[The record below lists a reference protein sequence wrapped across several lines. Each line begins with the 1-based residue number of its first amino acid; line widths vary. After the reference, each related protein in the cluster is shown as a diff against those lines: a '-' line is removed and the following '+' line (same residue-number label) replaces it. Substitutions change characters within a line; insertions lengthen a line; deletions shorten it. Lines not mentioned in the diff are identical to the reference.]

1 MGYAYEQQKVSTE
14 LYQTILRHVTD
25 KGKQWLEER
34 LQAWQEQGTLQ
45 QFNLAFTAAP
55 RFLGR
60 EIIKTTDPRLAGYTV
75 DRLFRVWWLL
85 QLPITDQQ
93 QYIDTIESLFNSAEM
108 NEQVAL
114 YGSLPLL
121 AFPESW
127 TLRTAEGIRSNIGVV
142 LEAIMLHNPYPAKN
156 LDEAAWNQLVMKAF
170 FTDKPVHRIEG
181 LDERANITLARI
193 LVDYAR
199 ERRAAGRRMDPMLW
213 RMVGPFIT
221 ETNFP
226 DIERT
231 WYSELHA
238 EREAAAL
245 ACSISNYG
253 PAQALLNTRPEV
265 KTDIAAG
272 NLTWETVA
280 NRVNG

>member
-1 MGYAYEQQKVSTE
+1 MGYAYEQQKVSSE
-14 LYQTILRHVTD
+14 LYQTILGHITD
-25 KGKQWLEER
+25 KGKQWLEDR
-34 LQAWQEQGTLQ
+34 LHAWQEQGALQ

-60 EIIKTTDPRLAGYTV
+60 DLIKTADPRLTGYTL

-85 QLPITDQQ
+85 QLPITDKNK
-93 QYIDTIESLFNSAEM
+93 YIETIEGLFNAAEM

-114 YGSLPLL
+114 YGALPLF

-142 LEAIMLHNPYPAKN
+142 LEAIMLHNPYPAKY
-156 LDEAAWNQLVMKAF
+156 LDEAAWNQLVLKAF
-170 FTDKPVHRIEG
+170 FTEKPVHHIEG
-181 LDERANITLARI
+181 LDERANATLARI
-193 LVDYAR
+193 LCDYAH
-199 ERRAAGRRMDPMLW
+199 ERRAAGRNVHPMLW
-213 RMVGPFIT
+213 RLVGPFIN

-231 WYSELHA
+231 WYSEIHA

-245 ACSISNYG
+245 ACSMSNYA
-253 PAQALLNTRPEV
+253 PAQALLSNRPEV
-265 KTDIAAG
+265 KADIAAG
-272 NLTWETVA
+272 KLTWETVA

>member
-1 MGYAYEQQKVSTE
+1 MGYAYEHQKVSTD
-14 LYQTILRHVTD
+14 LYQTILRHVTE

-34 LQAWQEQGTLQ
+34 LAAWKEQGTLQ

-60 EIIKTTDPRLAGYTV
+60 DIIKTPDPRLAGYTL

-85 QLPITDQQ
+85 QLPITDKDK
-93 QYIDTIESLFNSAEM
+93 YVETIEGLFNAAEM

-121 AFPESW
+121 AFPEAW
-127 TLRTAEGIRSNIGVV
+127 ILRTAEGIRSNIGSV

-156 LDEAAWNQLVMKAF
+156 LDEAAWNQLVLKAF
-170 FTDKPVHRIEG
+170 FTEKQVHRIEG
-181 LDERANITLARI
+181 LDERANPTLARI
-193 LVDYAR
+193 LCDYAH
-199 ERRAAGRRMDPMLW
+199 ERRAAGRLMDPMVW
-213 RMVGPFIT
+213 RLVGPFIN

-231 WYSELHA
+231 WYSEYHA

-245 ACSISNYG
+245 ACSMSNYE
-253 PAQALLNTRPEV
+253 PAQALLDKRPEV
-265 KTDIAAG
+265 KSDIAAG
-272 NLTWETVA
+272 KLTWETVA